1 MADDVFSQTGIEVTA
16 LSELVGEGKKFATI
30 EDLAKGKQEADSF
43 IDRLEGEAKLVKEQ
57 MVELEKKAQKEHTV
71 SELIAAVKATNEQD
85 PAKGNQPISTED
97 LSGMVKS
104 IMDGEHVEQ
113 TKSTNRAQANKAVL
127 DKLNGDVEAARSY
140 VAERAKALG
149 TTVDKLQALGEDSP
163 SAFQK
168 LMELDPST
176 GGPQS
181 VTALPG
187 TQSPSD
193 TVTTIEGHNTKAY
206 YDALK
211 KEMGAGAYW
220 RDVKLQGKYHED
232 AMFLE
237 DRFNQ

>member
-1 MADDVFSQTGIEVTA
+1 MTEDVFSQAGSESSA

-30 EDLAKGKQEADSF
+30 EDLAKGKQEADLF
-43 IDRLEGEAKLVKEQ
+43 IDKLEGEAKLKVEQ
-57 MVELEKKAQKEHTV
+57 MVELEAKAQKNHTV
-71 SELIAAVKATNEQD
+71 AELIEAVKKTNESTTE
-85 PAKGNQPISTED
+85 GNQPVSNED
-97 LSGMVKS
+97 LSKMVKT

-113 TKSTNRAQANKAVL
+113 TKATNRAQANKAVL

-168 LMELDPST
+168 LMEIDPST
-176 GGPQS
+176 VQS
-181 VTALPG
+181 GVTSLQGSQAP
-187 TQSPSD
+187 TD
-193 TVTTIEGHNTKAY
+193 TAIVIDGHHTKAY

-211 KEMGAGAYW
+211 KEMGAGKYW
-220 RDVKLQGKYHED
+220 RDSKLQGQYHKD

-237 DRFNQ
+237 ERFNQ